1 MVPAA
6 VAVAITAEVPC
17 FQISDLHQT
26 YARMCAVL
34 RVLPTSICRYV
45 TLNALRPRHLS
56 RPLACVCAGELPCGC
71 FELNRSTLH
80 CYSAN
85 AALPWHDSSFFYFA
99 CLWPSL
105 CCHAN
110 TGMVV
115 WSLPI
120 WQLWARLFSGQRQ
133 KEAEMEILKR
143 RLDLVLHSVSS
154 GRKKVKCNLYTENW
168 PLSSG
173 RLFYSNYDIE
183 TTLVWV
189 CRRSE

>member
-1 MVPAA
+1 MWHLMLCVPGICHGHWLVYAQGSCHVGA
-6 VAVAITAEVPC
+6 LSWTEARCIAI
-17 FQISDLHQT
+17 LL
-26 YARMCAVL
+26 M
-34 RVLPTSICRYV
+34 
-45 TLNALRPRHLS
+45 PR
-56 RPLACVCAGELPCGC
+56 C
-71 FELNRSTLH
+71 
-80 CYSAN
+80 
-85 AALPWHDSSFFYFA
+85 HDMTPPFFYFA

-120 WQLWARLFSGQRQ
+120 WQHWARLFSGQRQ
-133 KEAEMEILKR
+133 KEAEMKILKR

>member
-1 MVPAA
+1 
-6 VAVAITAEVPC
+6 
-17 FQISDLHQT
+17 
-26 YARMCAVL
+26 MCAVL

-85 AALPWHDSSFFYFA
+85 AALPWHDSSFFILHVYGHHYPVMPTRGWLFDRFLYGNSELG
-99 CLWPSL
+99 CFGGEERFFPSFF
-105 CCHAN
+105 
-110 TGMVV
+110 
-115 WSLPI
+115 I
-120 WQLWARLFSGQRQ
+120 GQRQ
-133 KEAEMEILKR
+133 KEGEMEILKR
-143 RLDLVLHSVSS
+143 RLNLVFHSVSS
-154 GRKKVKCNLYTENW
+154 GRKKMKCNLYTENW

-189 CRRSE
+189 CRWTE

>member
-45 TLNALRPRHLS
+45 TLDALRPRHLS

-85 AALPWHDSSFFYFA
+85 AALPWHDSSFFILHVYGHHYAVMPTRGWLFDRFLYGNSELG
-99 CLWPSL
+99 CFL
-105 CCHAN
+105 
-110 TGMVV
+110 
-115 WSLPI
+115 
-120 WQLWARLFSGQRQ
+120 ARDR
-133 KEAEMEILKR
+133 KR
-143 RLDLVLHSVSS
+143 
-154 GRKKVKCNLYTENW
+154 VKWKYWKGDST
-168 PLSSG
+168 
-173 RLFYSNYDIE
+173 
-183 TTLVWV
+183 
-189 CRRSE
+189 